1 MQHYNAALEVIA
13 DDFDISTLL
22 EYKLENND
30 FLKEFQYEYTQAN
43 RLGKRLVQAMKDKG
57 IAITVENFI
66 EDNEE

>member
-1 MQHYNAALEVIA
+1 MV
-13 DDFDISTLL
+13 
-22 EYKLENND
+22 YKLENND

-43 RLGKRLVQAMKDKG
+43 RLGKRLVQTMKDKG

>member
-1 MQHYNAALEVIA
+1 M
-13 DDFDISTLL
+13 

-30 FLKEFQYEYTQAN
+30 FLKEFQYEYTQTN

>member
-1 MQHYNAALEVIA
+1 MFMWLQK
-13 DDFDISTLL
+13 DM

-30 FLKEFQYEYTQAN
+30 FLKEFQYEYTQTN